1 MKSVKVLVGQMLGT
15 VALAC
20 CLLLTGCG
28 EKPPEKPGMSYKTR
42 AEHAPIRVDKE
53 IRLSETESIKV
64 VIVPGFP
71 MGERC
76 VIYTNERGNAM
87 QCREV
92 TASQQ

>member
-1 MKSVKVLVGQMLGT
+1 MVRPIP
-15 VALAC
+15 LAC
-20 CLLLTGCG
+20 CLLLPGCG

-42 AEHAPIRVDKE
+42 AEHVPIRVDKE
-53 IRLSETESIKV
+53 IRLSETESIKA

-71 MGERC
+71 MGDRC
-76 VIYTNERGNAM
+76 VIYSNGTASAM